1 MTQYPVAP
9 TNAILMGGVPL
20 YMEFEAA
27 EGSAI
32 LPGDLVQ
39 FNNPPGDCTIKEG
52 ADDSAEVI
60 GVADIA
66 PIGITL
72 SGGSRTDVYLA
83 GQGVQVIRGAI
94 TVALRVATSNAIQCG
109 EWVQPAPSG
118 EVKAFVCG
126 TDNECQQIA
135 QALATTASS
144 TLTFQ
149 WQVFYLH
156 I

>member
-1 MTQYPVAP
+1 MAQYPVAAP
-9 TNAILMGGVPL
+9 NAILVGGVPL

-27 EGSAI
+27 LNSAI

-39 FNNPPGDCTIKEG
+39 FNNAPTDCTIKEG
-52 ADDSAEVI
+52 QDDSEEVI

-66 PIGITL
+66 PIGILL

-83 GQGVQVIRGAI
+83 GQGVQVLRGPI
-94 TVALRVATSNAIQCG
+94 TVMLRVASSNAIQCG

-118 EVKAFVCG
+118 EVKAYVCG
-126 TDNECQQIA
+126 TDNACQQIA
-135 QALATTASS
+135 QALATTEST

-149 WQVFYLH
+149 WQVFAFPL
-156 I
+156 